1 MTYGTGSLGGEARPE
16 AFGIQGGEG
25 GGLIQSTSTKQGA
38 GAGGGKGGEAGAGG
52 GGFVEGYEET
62 GFCLNGQTC
71 NAQEY
76 VYLQLL

>member
-1 MTYGTGSLGGEARPE
+1 MTMTYGTGALGGEARPE
-16 AFGIQGGEG
+16 AFGGGGG
-25 GGLIQSTSTKQGA
+25 GGLIQSTRIEQ
-38 GAGGGKGGEAGAGG
+38 GAGGGGKEGEAGGGG